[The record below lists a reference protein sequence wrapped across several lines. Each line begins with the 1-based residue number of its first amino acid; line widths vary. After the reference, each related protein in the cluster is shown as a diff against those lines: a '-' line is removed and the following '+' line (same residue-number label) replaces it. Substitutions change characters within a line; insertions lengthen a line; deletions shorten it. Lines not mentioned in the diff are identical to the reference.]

1 MNAYPTAGPAVM
13 KLSEVAEVLAIGKR
27 TAYEM
32 AQGPLKHLVVR
43 VGQGQTGIRIKRA
56 EFYSWLDSQGSD
68 KKGR

>member
-1 MNAYPTAGPAVM
+1 MNAYPAHGPAVM
-13 KLSEVAEVLAIGKR
+13 KLAEVAEVLAIGRR

-56 EFYSWLDSQGSD
+56 EFYHWLDSQGTERG
-68 KKGR
+68 GR